1 MELIMKTTDSANYLN
16 DYLVNRT
23 VHPLTFESVEQ
34 MCTEINTVQDFMA
47 SKHPELRESPF
58 ITAVHVSNNT
68 FAHTPGQPQVDDFR
82 LFNTSLAYLSM
93 TPIDEISPAALTV
106 FAKIAEP
113 DAIEKD
119 KFRSVT
125 LLAQTLIRADELDP
139 EDRKRLKQSCSEA
152 ATALRAKGFFNQEFE
167 QRISKSVS
175 RDHGREFVNLLGV
188 DVRNIPSLRHEV
200 ALMARKNTA
209 EVAL

>member
-1 MELIMKTTDSANYLN
+1 MRTTDSAKYLN

-23 VHPLTFESVEQ
+23 VHPLTFGTVEQ
-34 MCTEINTVQDFMA
+34 MCAEINKVQDFMT
-47 SKHPELRESPF
+47 SKYPELRESPF
-58 ITAVHVSNNT
+58 ITAVHVANNT
-68 FAHTPGQPQVDDFR
+68 FAQTPGQLQVDDFR

-152 ATALRAKGFFNQEFE
+152 ATELRAKGFFNQEIE
-167 QRISKSVS
+167 QRISRSVS

-188 DVRNIPSLRHEV
+188 DVHNIPSLRHEV
-200 ALMARKNTA
+200 ARMARKSTA
-209 EVAL
+209 EAAL